1 MLEVLTMPLHD
12 LPSTTNRNDR
22 PQLYIRIEYCR
33 SARIQR
39 KILPLLATYS
49 IHDLMRARSILGNA
63 LSTQGC
69 QTHFVA
75 TQVFH
80 ALERASKPFRNRC
93 RSRPTIP
100 IHTHLPNTR

>member
-22 PQLYIRIEYCR
+22 PQLYIRIECCR

-49 IHDLMRARSILGNA
+49 IHDLMRARSILGNV
-63 LSTQGC
+63 LFYTRLPDTLCCNTS
-69 QTHFVA
+69 FS
-75 TQVFH
+75 
-80 ALERASKPFRNRC
+80 RA
-93 RSRPTIP
+93 
-100 IHTHLPNTR
+100 

>member
-39 KILPLLATYS
+39 KIPPLLATYS
-49 IHDLMRARSILGNA
+49 IHDLMRASSIFGNV
-63 LSTQGC
+63 LFYT
-69 QTHFVA
+69 
-75 TQVFH
+75 
-80 ALERASKPFRNRC
+80 R
-93 RSRPTIP
+93 
-100 IHTHLPNTR
+100 LPNTPCCNTSFSHA